1 VRCEVVSHPK
11 RAVAPTAPLTDDI
24 EELSRHLKAGLYF
37 LDSDMAGCGAVDA
50 DAWTGERYGHH
61 HCVLVL
67 ISHTRELQSSA
78 PGDEWIDG
86 TRQCNA
92 DLRAA
97 EPAVITASYLC
108 NLGSQA
114 VAHTPSAS
122 HVDIEL
128 LALRAG
134 LVDVRGSTL
143 RAPR

>member
-1 VRCEVVSHPK
+1 MRS
-11 RAVAPTAPLTDDI
+11 
-24 EELSRHLKAGLYF
+24 
-37 LDSDMAGCGAVDA
+37 DA

-92 DLRAA
+92 EL
-97 EPAVITASYLC
+97 AVNTGSYLR

-122 HVDIEL
+122 DVDIEL
-128 LALRAG
+128 LALSAV
-134 LVDVRGSTL
+134 LVDERGSTL
-143 RAPR
+143 RAAIARST